1 MTAAFGDLIGPT
13 VRGRAGRV
21 ACVLAFA
28 LPVPLCA
35 ALGLSLPL
43 PTSVERLAAKLVPFA
58 TSPDTR
64 AGAARGSIALAAHE
78 RPRAGVDAV
87 ATTAAVVPDARVRR
101 GTRARGNRLI
111 DLPSVTAAP
120 ALDSEAME
128 QTAATPPT
136 ADRTASPVASPE
148 QPASNTPITSAPN
161 TSTAAPPPAATGGG
175 TESGGGGSETPTAP
189 APTPPSVVETAT
201 NTASGAVTTVTN
213 TTQPVAETTKET
225 VDSTVNTA
233 KGVVGGLKPP

>member
-1 MTAAFGDLIGPT
+1 MTAAFGELIGPT

-64 AGAARGSIALAAHE
+64 AGAARGSIALAADE
-78 RPRAGVDAV
+78 RPRAGVDAA

-120 ALDSEAME
+120 LDSEAME
-128 QTAATPPT
+128 QTAATRPT

-233 KGVVGGLKPP
+233 QGVVGGLKPP